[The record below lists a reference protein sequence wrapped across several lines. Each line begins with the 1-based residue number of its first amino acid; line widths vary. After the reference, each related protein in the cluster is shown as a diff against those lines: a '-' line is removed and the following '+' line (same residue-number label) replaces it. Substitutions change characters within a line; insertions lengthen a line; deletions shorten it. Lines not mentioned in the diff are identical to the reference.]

1 MPLSKRTEEEFEKRN
16 FQYYDTYNN
25 DFKSLND
32 DPLSDELK
40 EFIHQAQV
48 DAIKEFVDGI
58 VPEKDNNFKKIKF
71 DGDYEKIVNKQIS
84 DAIKIG
90 YNLAIDEIQERIN
103 NKLKEI

>member
-1 MPLSKRTEEEFEKRN
+1 MTIFKRTEEEFDKLTALTLENGERIGRIIN
-16 FQYYDTYNN
+16 YYD
-25 DFKSLND
+25 LI
-32 DPLSDELK
+32 LS
-40 EFIHQAQV
+40 FIHQAQV